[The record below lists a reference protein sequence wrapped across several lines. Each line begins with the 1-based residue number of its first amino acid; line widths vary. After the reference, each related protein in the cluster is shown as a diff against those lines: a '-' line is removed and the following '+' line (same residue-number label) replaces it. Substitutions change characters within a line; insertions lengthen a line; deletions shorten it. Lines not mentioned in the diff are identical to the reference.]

1 MLSRALGRSDFIAFL
16 GYGRGVIF
24 CLTYQDCLD
33 IIAHMRT
40 KTPLQEKTPFAID
53 GKPME
58 GLLTAQ
64 AGLAC
69 FSRAFRS
76 LGAPKLCDDHV
87 RIKERSRG
95 FTVGQQVESLVLLHT
110 AGGDCMQDIEQL
122 RKDSGVTKLLGY
134 AAPGERCVAD
144 FLESFHDP
152 EKVAQAR
159 AQAQRQEHLSFIPEE
174 TAALSGLGQAAR
186 GIVRAIAGRSRKPET
201 RATVDQDATIIE
213 SHKREA
219 RWTYEGT
226 RGYQPMVA
234 VWAETGLIV
243 ADEFR
248 DGNVP
253 AMSSPLTCAQAAFA
267 ALPESVTQYYFR
279 GDSACH
285 ESGLVNWLRDADRE
299 WGPKGLIGFAV
310 SARMSEELGKAL
322 KAHPEAQWTTF
333 GKDADGTLRQWAE
346 ADFVPGEKV
355 EKKDIEPLRYV
366 GLRLLKPQGELFAD
380 GNDKHY
386 HAIVTNRWDEDGG
399 ELLTWHREK
408 AGMIEHVHDEVKNG
422 LGGGQLPSAKF
433 GANAAWFRI
442 ACIAYNILVAVRQAW
457 PDETL
462 HNAKAKRVRF
472 ILVNVTGRFSRDRRK
487 ITLHLSATVEWIKR
501 LVKLFARFPLA
512 TQPTG

>member
-1 MLSRALGRSDFIAFL
+1 
-16 GYGRGVIF
+16 
-24 CLTYQDCLD
+24 
-33 IIAHMRT
+33 MRT

-53 GKPME
+53 AKPME
-58 GLLTAQ
+58 GLLTSQ
-64 AGLAC
+64 AGLAA

-76 LGAPKLCDDHV
+76 LGGPRLCDELV
-87 RIKERSRG
+87 LIKERSRG
-95 FTVGQQVESLVLLHT
+95 FTVGQQVESLVLLHA
-110 AGGDCMQDIEQL
+110 AGGDCMQDMEAL
-122 RKDSGVTKLLGY
+122 RRDSGVTKMLGY
-134 AAPGERCVAD
+134 AAASQRCVAD

-159 AQAQRQEHLSFIPEE
+159 VEAQRQAYLSFIPEE
-174 TAALSGLGQAAR
+174 ASALSGLGKAAG
-186 GIVRAIAGRSRKPET
+186 GIVRAIAARSKQPLT

-219 RWTYEGT
+219 QWTYEGT

-234 VWAETGLIV
+234 MWAETELIL
-243 ADEFR
+243 AEQFR

-253 AMSSPLTCAQAAFA
+253 AMSSPLTCAKAAFA
-267 ALPESVTQYYFR
+267 ALPETVTQYYFR

-285 ESGLVNWLRDADRE
+285 ESGLVNWLRNPKRE
-299 WGPKGLIGFAV
+299 DGPKGLIGFAV

-322 KAHPEAQWTTF
+322 KVVPDRQWKTF
-333 GKDADGTLRQWAE
+333 GKDSDGTLRQWAE
-346 ADFVPGEKV
+346 VDFVPGEKV

-366 GLRLLKPQGELFAD
+366 GLRLLKPQGELFED
-380 GNDKHY
+380 GHDKRY
-386 HAIVTNRWDEDGG
+386 YAILTNRWDEDGG
-399 ELLTWHREK
+399 ELLEWHRQK
-408 AGMIEHVHDEVKNG
+408 AGTIEHVHDEVKNG

-442 ACIAYNILVAVRQAW
+442 TCIAYNLLVAVKHAW

-472 ILVNVTGRFSRDRRK
+472 VLVNVAGRFSRDRRK
-487 ITLHLSATVEWIKR
+487 ISLHLAAPVEWIKWF
-501 LVKLFARFPLA
+501 VKLFARFPLV